1 MAAADKPRAR
11 ILHAEDQPIVA
22 EAIELV
28 LGDAG
33 FVVARAADGR
43 EALDKITAQPDAFDL
58 VLTDDD
64 MPRLS
69 GLELVRELRR
79 LKFAGR
85 IIVLS
90 GVVNSEKERSYR
102 QLGIR
107 TILEKPF
114 QVRDLVRA
122 IEEELSA

>member
-1 MAAADKPRAR
+1 MAAAAKPRAR

-22 EAIELV
+22 EAVEMV
-28 LGDAG
+28 LENEG
-33 FVVARAADGR
+33 FAVERAADGR
-43 EALDKITAQPDAFDL
+43 EALDKITAQPGAFDL
-58 VLTDDD
+58 LLTDDD

-69 GLELVRELRR
+69 GLDLVRELRA

-90 GVVNSEKERSYR
+90 GVVNSEKERGYR

-114 QVRDLVRA
+114 QVRDLIRA
-122 IEEELSA
+122 IKEELAA